1 MDDHC
6 LDFVASVSSECT
18 QYSGNEDLSDGDRI
32 LLSLRSSS
40 SHVEDLLD
48 EILATRQRQVQDG
61 VVAKLQ
67 QLRLCSL

>member
-1 MDDHC
+1 M
-6 LDFVASVSSECT
+6 T
-18 QYSGNEDLSDGDRI
+18 DLDRI
-32 LLSLRSSS
+32 LLSLGSSS

-61 VVAKLQ
+61 VVAMLQ